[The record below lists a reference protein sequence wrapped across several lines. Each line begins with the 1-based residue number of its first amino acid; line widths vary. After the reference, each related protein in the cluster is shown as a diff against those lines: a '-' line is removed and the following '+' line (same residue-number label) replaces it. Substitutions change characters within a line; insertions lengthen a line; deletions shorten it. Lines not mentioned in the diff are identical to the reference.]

1 MCYSQTL
8 TGERQTG
15 SNTTSPKSEARCTE
29 CGAFLIGNG
38 MNDMTMDQRE
48 QPPFREKRK
57 GEYLPGYEAVL
68 IRGELKQKMRDWR
81 NERGMRD
88 THIERCLMSAVMELA
103 LDPANEE
110 RLMSLL
116 GQAIL
121 KDFQMMSANPE
132 GHHVESRGAPR

>member
-1 MCYSQTL
+1 M
-8 TGERQTG
+8 
-15 SNTTSPKSEARCTE
+15 
-29 CGAFLIGNG
+29 
-38 MNDMTMDQRE
+38 MTDQKD
-48 QPPFREKRK
+48 PAPFREKRK

-132 GHHVESRGAPR
+132 GHHVESRGAPRYAPQRVFRARLPC